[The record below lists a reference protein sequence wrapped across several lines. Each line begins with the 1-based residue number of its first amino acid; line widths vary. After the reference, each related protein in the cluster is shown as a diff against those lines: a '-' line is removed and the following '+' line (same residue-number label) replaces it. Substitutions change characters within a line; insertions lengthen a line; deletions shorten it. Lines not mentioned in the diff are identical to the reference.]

1 MKILVTGGT
10 GFIGS
15 HLTDKLLDANYKVTV
30 PVRNESD
37 LKFLRSQEAD
47 IKLSNMLERSDVN
60 DIVKGVDVIFHL
72 AGIRGSGWSFTDD
85 QIHKIN
91 IGITEN
97 LLKASL
103 GRVSHFIYVSSV
115 SVYGHF
121 KGGPVDEDSPCLPET
136 RYGRSKCEG
145 EGFISAFFR
154 EKGLPTTIVRPV
166 ITYGPRDAYGMV
178 AKLIRLINSGEY
190 LTVGS
195 GKNRV
200 HLVYIDDL
208 VDGLLNVMMNP
219 KAIGKIYILAGEEPI
234 TINRLVGLISLLLNK
249 GVLPVHVPIWLA
261 RLIGLFMEKLYSA
274 IAKEEEPFITRDKVD
289 IMTRD
294 RFFSIHR
301 ATTELGY
308 IPKVNYEEGLKKTVH
323 WLRDQSL
330 I

>member
-1 MKILVTGGT
+1 MRVLVTGGT

-15 HLTDKLLDANYKVTV
+15 HLANRLHRINHEVIV
-30 PVRNESD
+30 PIREGSNSKYLPQGIEIR
-37 LKFLRSQEAD
+37 LAD
-47 IKLSNMLERSDVN
+47 MTEPCDVN
-60 DIVKGVDVIFHL
+60 DLLKGVDVVFHL
-72 AGIRGSGWSFTDD
+72 ASIRGRGWSFTDEEI
-85 QIHKIN
+85 QKIN
-91 IGITEN
+91 IGMTEN
-97 LLKASL
+97 LLKASV
-103 GRVSHFIYVSSV
+103 GWVRHFIYVSSV

-121 KGGPVDEDSPCLPET
+121 KGGPADEKHPCLPST
-136 RYGRSKCEG
+136 RYGISKYKAEKLV
-145 EGFISAFFR
+145 EAFHKK
-154 EKGLPTTIVRPV
+154 EGLPTTIIRPV
-166 ITYGPRDAYGMV
+166 ITYGPRDTWGMV
-178 AKLIRLINSGEY
+178 TKLIRLINSGEY

-208 VDGLLNVMMNP
+208 VDGLLSVMMNP

-261 RLIGLFMEKLYSA
+261 RLIGHFMEKLYSA